1 MRIIQS
7 ENDLED
13 AILVAESEAENSFS
27 DKRVYIEKYLEEPH
41 HIEVQV
47 FGDSTGN
54 IISLGERECSIQ
66 RRYQKIIE
74 ESPSPFISNDLRNK
88 LSKAAIRIA
97 KACNYVGAGT
107 VEFLIDKNYNYYFL
121 EMNTRLQVEHPITEM
136 RTNID
141 LVKEQINVAFG

>member
-41 HIEVQV
+41 HIEVQI